1 MNDSKELAAFYKYHG
16 NLNESALITYFNPI
30 LCEKNQDLALKTKC
44 LHDFEAAHSP
54 AEINIINNSSVLSH
68 VKKYLKL
75 LKVQKEILKNNSA
88 FLRKDTTKQMAMD
101 ALTNS
106 SLAYTVSFCLK
117 FNRELNDNDSYS
129 IESLKKEFDLNTKQ
143 FSVWFIKSMSECGS
157 WTELE
162 NYTKQRGIF
171 NMVKNPPVSY
181 ETIVFIICHVKG
193 PGEQIRKYLNMIE
206 NIERRQQL
214 AIKFKEYE
222 VVIETFK
229 QQRDKIGLLNFRNQ
243 FRENTPDYIKANIV
257 LMDDRV
263 KWKS

>member
-1 MNDSKELAAFYKYHG
+1 MNDTPELSAFYKYHG
-16 NLNESALITYFNPI
+16 NLNESALITSFKPI
-30 LCEKNQDLALKTKC
+30 LCQSKQDLAEKTKAFY
-44 LHDFEAAHSP
+44 DFETSHTP
-54 AEINIINNSSVLSH
+54 NELNLINNSNVLCH

-75 LKVQKEILKNNSA
+75 LKIQKEIVKNNSA
-88 FLRKDTTKQMAMD
+88 FLRKDVTRQTAMD
-101 ALTNS
+101 ALVNS
-106 SLAYTVSFCLK
+106 SLANTVSFCLK

-143 FSVWFIKSMSECGS
+143 FSVWFIKAMSECGS

-181 ETIVFIICHVKG
+181 ETIVFIISHVKG
-193 PGEQIRKYLNMIE
+193 PGEQIRKYLNLVE
-206 NIERRQQL
+206 NVERRQQL
-214 AIKFKEYE
+214 ALKFREYE
-222 VVIETFK
+222 VVVETFK
-229 QQRDKIGLLNFRNQ
+229 VQRDKIGLLNFRNQ